1 MANGD
6 WAKRARA
13 RRAVVVEAGG
23 IVCVVGV
30 LTRKPGGSNDVA
42 GGCGVMWFVRGGDCG
57 RLWLQRWPIGLG
69 EVPRI
74 KSAIGQVSDL
84 SLSI

>member
-6 WAKRARA
+6 WAKRAIA

-30 LTRKPGGSNDVA
+30 LTRKFPGGSNDVA
-42 GGCGVMWFVRGGDCG
+42 GGCGVVWFVRGVVCPSMVAKVADWVWWFLEFLN
-57 RLWLQRWPIGLG
+57 RLKFQI
-69 EVPRI
+69 
-74 KSAIGQVSDL
+74 
-84 SLSI
+84 